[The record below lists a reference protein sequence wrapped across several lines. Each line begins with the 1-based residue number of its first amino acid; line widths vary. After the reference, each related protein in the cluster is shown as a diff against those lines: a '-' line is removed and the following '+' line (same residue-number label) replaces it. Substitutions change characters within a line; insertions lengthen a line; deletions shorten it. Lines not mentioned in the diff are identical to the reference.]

1 MEELDYGP
9 NGGLV
14 YCFEYL
20 CENLDWLQ
28 DQLGD
33 GDDDYFII
41 DCPGQME
48 LYSHVPVMRDIVQAL
63 QRWGFMVCGV
73 YVLDSQFMAD
83 PGKFISGCLACLSAM
98 VQLEIPHVNVMT
110 KMDLVRKKRSFME
123 RFYNPDMV
131 RNLQDS
137 ARPRRASLHN
147 AMFSLPCLSSLVPAA
162 EHSSH
167 HLQRDALAPVLSQDE
182 LVAELNQDSNPRF
195 FKLNEALGSLIEDYS
210 LVGFVPLC
218 AMPARP
224 LRHCARD
231 PARPRDQ

>member
-1 MEELDYGP
+1 MQFSFCNIDEVEQGVDIVGGC

-20 CENLDWLQ
+20 CDNLDWLQ

-110 KMDLVRKKRSFME
+110 KMDLVRKKRGFME

-131 RNLQDS
+131 RPSTAGRDGS
-137 ARPRRASLHN
+137 AALHSPTAAGRA
-147 AMFSLPCLSSLVPAA
+147 
-162 EHSSH
+162 
-167 HLQRDALAPVLSQDE
+167 R
-182 LVAELNQDSNPRF
+182 
-195 FKLNEALGSLIEDYS
+195 
-210 LVGFVPLC
+210 
-218 AMPARP
+218 
-224 LRHCARD
+224 
-231 PARPRDQ
+231 